1 MVTLGA
7 EAAQPR
13 TVQLMFCSLEESGSP
28 GEIGATGPPQ
38 MGAVVAVLLRFLRGR
53 TLREAQVKA
62 ALRV

>member
-13 TVQLMFCSLEESGSP
+13 MVQLMFCSLEESGSK
-28 GEIGATGPPQ
+28 GGIGATGPPQ
-38 MGAVVAVLLRFLRGR
+38 MGAVVAVVLRFLRGR
-53 TLREAQVKA
+53 TLWGARLKA

>member
-13 TVQLMFCSLEESGSP
+13 MVQLMFCSLEESGSP

-38 MGAVVAVLLRFLRGR
+38 MGAVVAVVLRFLRGR
-53 TLREAQVKA
+53 TLWGTRLKA